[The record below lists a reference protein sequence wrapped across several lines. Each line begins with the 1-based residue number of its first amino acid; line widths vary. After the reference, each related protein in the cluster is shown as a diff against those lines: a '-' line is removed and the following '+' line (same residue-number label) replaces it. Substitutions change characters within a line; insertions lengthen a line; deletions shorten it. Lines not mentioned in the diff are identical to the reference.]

1 MHKTNKF
8 LFERKCNISRRKLWN
23 SKTVIS
29 SLIKFIEI
37 LKTQL
42 KGQKQTRLIKYKSE
56 FLKSTVL
63 NPYIPRHMPLS
74 LGRKRRNR
82 KFRHDWTISAQNWRG
97 IERIDRFHR
106 QKCMQRCSPVTE
118 NSRWEA
124 LRRFRRQ
131 ATLAELWKSMPMF
144 SWCDSWAKKRE
155 GGSPLGQEKER

>member
-63 NPYIPRHMPLS
+63 NPYMPRHMPLS

-82 KFRHDWTISAQNWRG
+82 KFRHDWTISAQN
-97 IERIDRFHR
+97 
-106 QKCMQRCSPVTE
+106 
-118 NSRWEA
+118 
-124 LRRFRRQ
+124 
-131 ATLAELWKSMPMF
+131 
-144 SWCDSWAKKRE
+144 
-155 GGSPLGQEKER
+155 